1 MYCRHPGSLRCTRSS
16 LFHLDSRHRS
26 RRSFGLAGFSPAAKG
41 FRSNGD
47 RADDAGTG
55 REDQTNRCGTNYF
68 GSNSESIGTSGR
80 GACPR
85 QNSCQSAKLIGVSR
99 ANSDI
104 PFPPAPSLSLL
115 VVFHYLGRPHM
126 RLIWITSGVPQSL
139 TLPQQIPALI

>member
-1 MYCRHPGSLRCTRSS
+1 MATELMELVQGGKIRPTVAEQTTLEAIPKALER
-16 LFHLDSRHRS
+16 
-26 RRSFGLAGFSPAAKG
+26 LA
-41 FRSNGD
+41 
-47 RADDAGTG
+47 
-55 REDQTNRCGTNYF
+55 E
-68 GSNSESIGTSGR
+68 

-85 QNSCQSAKLIGVSR
+85 QNSCQSAKLIRVSR

-104 PFPPAPSLSLL
+104 PIPPALSLSLL